1 MKRATLAGELRR
13 VRIAWPLFADDLANI
28 GIKTMESVTIT
39 IETGSAAFE
48 DSPASEVARILR
60 DLASRFERDGASPCL
75 TLRDMNGNRCG
86 LVSIQAV
93 QS

>member
-1 MKRATLAGELRR
+1 
-13 VRIAWPLFADDLANI
+13 
-28 GIKTMESVTIT
+28 MESVTIT
-39 IETGSAAFE
+39 IETGSAAFA

-60 DLASRFERDGASPCL
+60 DLASRFERDGASYCL
-75 TLRDMNGNRCG
+75 TLRDINGLTLRDINGNRCG

>member
-1 MKRATLAGELRR
+1 
-13 VRIAWPLFADDLANI
+13 
-28 GIKTMESVTIT
+28 MENVTIT

-60 DLASRFERDGASPCL
+60 DMAGRFERDGARPCL
-75 TLRDMNGNRCG
+75 TLRDINGNRCG

-93 QS
+93 QSGYVPAF